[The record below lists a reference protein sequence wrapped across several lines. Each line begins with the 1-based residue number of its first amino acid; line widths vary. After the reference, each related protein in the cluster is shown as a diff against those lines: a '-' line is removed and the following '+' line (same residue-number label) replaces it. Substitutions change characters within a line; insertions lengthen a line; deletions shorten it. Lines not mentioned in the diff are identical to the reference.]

1 VAATRAL
8 YPGFKIDV
16 RVTAKAGFAGFPAV
30 RPSTSD
36 LSAAEKELGWR
47 PSYALNDALAE
58 CARHLASARAR
69 AS

>member
-1 VAATRAL
+1 
-8 YPGFKIDV
+8 
-16 RVTAKAGFAGFPAV
+16 VTAKAGFAGFPAV